1 MENLSQK
8 ITVQI
13 VLYEER
19 FELIKKCLENLKGL
33 RIIIIDNKNNLRLK
47 KKLLMNLR
55 LIDIS

>member
-1 MENLSQK
+1 MENLNQK

-13 VLYEER
+13 VLYEES

-47 KKLLMNLR
+47 KKLLMNLK